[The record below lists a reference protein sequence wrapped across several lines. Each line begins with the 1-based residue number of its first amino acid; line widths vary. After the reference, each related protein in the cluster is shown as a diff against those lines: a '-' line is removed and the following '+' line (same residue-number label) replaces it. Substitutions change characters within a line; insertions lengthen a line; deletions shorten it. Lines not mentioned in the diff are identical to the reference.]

1 MTAYELYYCDK
12 GSKYHFIGMLR
23 EKRRN
28 PIRITRESVMKWG
41 KAVLSENTD
50 AEGLYFIQVE
60 L

>member
-12 GSKYHFIGMLR
+12 ASEYHFVGVLQ

-41 KAVLSENTD
+41 KMILTEDTD
-50 AEGLYFIQVE
+50 IKDLYFIQVE